1 MQRTK
6 HIIEIC
12 IILMPNVT
20 IIKPNVYVST
30 KKGKFLR
37 RPKGTQKKEKKVM
50 KILTQ
55 GGFTPAGSVSARIV
69 CESKLI
75 FGNTKY

>member
-1 MQRTK
+1 MLAQ
-6 HIIEIC
+6 
-12 IILMPNVT
+12 
-20 IIKPNVYVST
+20 

-75 FGNTKY
+75 FGNTKYQASQQTHMIPRSAKMNCNRYIQI